1 MNKAS
6 PIGVIDS
13 GVGGLTV
20 LKWLIE
26 FMPSED
32 FIFIGDTARAPYG
45 NRSQE
50 EIIEFVSDM
59 MAYLYRRG
67 VKQVVIACNTITAL
81 GGKIIQGDYP
91 CSIVGMSKGER
102 LILATTKNK
111 RVGVMATDFT
121 VRSKIHAIAL
131 HAIDSDVQVI
141 AQGCPKLV
149 LLVEK
154 QEKETSVI
162 SETIHQYIKPL
173 AVAGVDTVILSCT
186 HFPFFRKEIEEC
198 LGSGVT
204 VIDPAEETARL
215 AKETLEEKKLLHGG
229 KKGRVEI
236 CFTQNM
242 ELGKSIAR
250 QMISVDECV
259 FREVSLV

>member
-1 MNKAS
+1 MNKAD

-26 FMPSED
+26 LMPSED

-50 EIIEFVSDM
+50 EIIEFVSNM

-81 GGKIIQGDYP
+81 GSKIIQENYP
-91 CSIVGMSKGER
+91 YSIVGMSKGEQ
-102 LILATTKNK
+102 LILATTQNK
-111 RVGVMATDFT
+111 RVGIMATDFT
-121 VRSKIHAIAL
+121 VRSRIHERAL
-131 HAIDSDVQVI
+131 HAINSEIEVI

-154 QEKETSVI
+154 QEKETSAI
-162 SETIHQYIKPL
+162 SAIIQQYIKPFV
-173 AVAGVDTVILSCT
+173 VAGVDTVILSCT
-186 HFPFFRKEIEEC
+186 HFPFLKKEIEAC

-215 AKETLEEKKLLHGG
+215 AKESLEEKNLLHDG

-259 FREVSLV
+259 FREVSLI